1 MGNFLSSFGKG
12 VWTAAVFNLGATSP
26 KNVGWGT
33 GSGQTVASTNLAT
46 AAAPTAT
53 TAQAGTI
60 TQQTTSVTNDT
71 VQVTNTVTA
80 GGALAITEAGTFSN
94 ATMAG
99 ALCQYGDF
107 TVINLA
113 NGDSIAFT
121 FKCQLT

>member
-1 MGNFLSSFGKG
+1 MANFLSTFGKG
-12 VWTAAVFNLGATSP
+12 VWTGLVVAGGANFP

-46 AAAPTAT
+46 PAAPTAT

-60 TQQTTSVTNDT
+60 TQATVTVTNDT

-80 GGALAITEAGTFSN
+80 GGTLAITEAGTFDN
-94 ATMAG
+94 TTMA
-99 ALCQYGDF
+99 AHLCQYGDF
-107 TVINLA
+107 SVINLL

-121 FKCQLT
+121 FKTTLT

>member
-1 MGNFLSSFGKG
+1 MANFLSTVGKG
-12 VWTAAVFNLGATSP
+12 VWTAAVVNLAGTSP
-26 KNVGWGT
+26 KNCGWGT

-46 AAAPTAT
+46 PAAPTAT

-71 VQVTNTVTA
+71 VQVTNTITA

-99 ALCQYGDF
+99 ALNQYGDF

-113 NGDSIAFT
+113 NGDSIALT
-121 FKCQLT
+121 FKTQLT